1 MHGSHTI
8 ALLYLTGLSI
18 RGCPDTFMSDRGTE
32 AENDAFIN
40 ALHSVGVHWRPIPTE
55 APWGIGRNERH
66 HGPIRDS

>member
-1 MHGSHTI
+1 
-8 ALLYLTGLSI
+8 
-18 RGCPDTFMSDRGTE
+18 MSDRGTE

-40 ALHSVGVHWRPIPTE
+40 ALHSVGVQWRPIPTE